1 MRYKRHNFN
10 AGFTLIEIMVAVTV
24 FMVIM
29 TMSLNA
35 MLAVSAQNKKAQHI
49 RSITDNI
56 NFALDTIVRDMRLGS
71 LYDCGI
77 PDAEKNCVTVPSSMI
92 SFTDKDR
99 ATIIYSLSESTHAI
113 TRQVNDL
120 ASYALTSD
128 DVQIDR
134 LNFYVTGVG
143 VGDNVQPQAVI
154 ELSAS
159 IVEPRGSP
167 LKFDVQTYVTQRQ
180 VESGLE

>member
-1 MRYKRHNFN
+1 MKNYLDNPQ

-71 LYDCGI
+71 DYDCGI
-77 PDAEKNCVTVPSSMI
+77 PDTEKNCVTVPFSMI
-92 SFTDKDR
+92 SFKDKEG
-99 ATIIYSLSESTHAI
+99 ATVMYARDGSTQSI
-113 TRQVNDL
+113 TRKVGT
-120 ASYALTSD
+120 AAAYALTSD

-143 VGDNVQPQAVI
+143 VGDFIQPQAVI

-159 IVEPRGSP
+159 IAEPRGNP